1 MDYDLQEMASSHS
14 FRPHIQVF
22 IYAAGP
28 FAGRWGLQDPTRS
41 LDPQS
46 SHDRGRTDMKLAM
59 SFRKGNNSGDLSWH
73 VGQWAASPEK
83 AGGGRR
89 SGLP

>member
-1 MDYDLQEMASSHS
+1 
-14 FRPHIQVF
+14 
-22 IYAAGP
+22 
-28 FAGRWGLQDPTRS
+28 
-41 LDPQS
+41 
-46 SHDRGRTDMKLAM
+46 MKLAM